1 MDGNFSK
8 DLIAKTALSLFSRKG
23 YESVGVNEIAAVT
36 GLTKP
41 SLYHHFG
48 SKDGLLAFIVETE
61 GQKLVALTE
70 CAAKYEHDLVKN
82 LTALLRENIA
92 FAYNNSDFFR
102 LLLRLFAS
110 APETPGFESGSE
122 LRGKLIKIYTRLFF
136 LASKDH
142 GNMKNREK
150 IYAETFW
157 GLITT
162 CATLAMN
169 KTLEINDYTLYRIVH
184 QYMHGIFS

>member
-1 MDGNFSK
+1 MDGNFSR

-61 GQKLVALTE
+61 GQKLTALTE
-70 CAAKYEHDLVKN
+70 NAAKYEHDIVKN
-82 LTALLRENIA
+82 LTALLRENVA
-92 FAYNNSDFFR
+92 FACANSDVFR

-110 APETPGFESGSE
+110 APEAPGFETGAE
-122 LRGKLIKIYTRLFF
+122 LRGTLINIYANLFF

-142 GNMKNREK
+142 GNMKSREK

-157 GLITT
+157 GLIAT
-162 CATLAMN
+162 CATLAIN
-169 KTLEINDYTLYRIVH
+169 RTLKLDDGTLYRIVH